1 MTTVETSSLLIIVIA
16 LIAAN
21 IPWLSNRIFFV
32 KQTQDGKKKAVWS
45 WVEVIFLYLLTGL
58 LGFGLE
64 NKINGEIYQ
73 QGWEFY
79 TITLCLFVVF
89 SLPGFLFKYNLKN
102 HFSRT

>member
-1 MTTVETSSLLIIVIA
+1 MTAVEQSSLLIIAIA

-21 IPWLSNRIFFV
+21 IPWLTNRIFFF
-32 KQTQDGKKKAVWS
+32 KLTHDGNKKAAWS
-45 WVEVIFLYLLTGL
+45 WFEVVVLYLLVGL
-58 LGFGLE
+58 IALGFE

-79 TITLCLFVVF
+79 TITFCLFVVF
-89 SLPGFLFKYNLKN
+89 SLPGFLFKYNLKS